1 MSNPIGRNKDI
12 KKLEMTFEL
21 PAEAPRIFS
30 IVSDELQWP
39 SELEPRVLKSHPND
53 RVLVAL
59 ADFTRLE
66 VLIKT
71 NLGRCEVI
79 LTQDLIKT
87 SEEVS
92 KYRELWNDWFQQISN
107 RVDP

>member
-1 MSNPIGRNKDI
+1 MSYPIGRDKDI
-12 KKLEMTFEL
+12 KKLQLTFEL

-30 IVSDELQWP
+30 IISDELQWP
-39 SELEPRVLKSHPND
+39 AELEPRVLKSQPNE

-71 NLGRCEVI
+71 SLGRCEI
-79 LTQDLIKT
+79 TLAQDLIKT
-87 SEEVS
+87 PEDIS
-92 KYRELWNDWFQQISN
+92 KYREIWTNWFQEISN
-107 RVDP
+107 RVAP

>member
-12 KKLEMTFEL
+12 KKLEMKFEL

-39 SELEPRVLKSHPND
+39 SELEPRVLKSQPND

-71 NLGRCEVI
+71 SLGRCEVSLI
-79 LTQDLIKT
+79 QDLIKT
-87 SEEVS
+87 SEDVS
-92 KYRELWNDWFQQISN
+92 MYRELWTNWFQEISN
-107 RVDP
+107 RVAP

>member
-12 KKLEMTFEL
+12 KRLELAFEL

-30 IVSDELQWP
+30 IISDELQWP
-39 SELEPRVLKSHPND
+39 TELEPRVLKSQPNE

-66 VLIKT
+66 VLINT
-71 NLGRCEVI
+71 IPGRCEIKLV
-79 LTQDLIKT
+79 QDLIKS
-87 SEEVS
+87 SEDLSGYQEIWTNWFNEIGKRVS
-92 KYRELWNDWFQQISN
+92 
-107 RVDP
+107 P

>member
-39 SELEPRVLKSHPND
+39 SELEPRVLKSQPND